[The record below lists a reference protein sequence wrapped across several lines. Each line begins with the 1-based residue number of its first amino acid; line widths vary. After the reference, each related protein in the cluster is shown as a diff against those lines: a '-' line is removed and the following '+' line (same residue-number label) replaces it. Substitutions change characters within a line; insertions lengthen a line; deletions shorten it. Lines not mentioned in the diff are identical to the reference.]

1 MALVFVA
8 LFFFGAHHP
17 LSRKRREDIL
27 DTSETNLELPQQQ
40 MPGAWSGNKRCL
52 YPLQGWLCWLVLGDM
67 KISCPRNEGWYIFG
81 SKVLCFLL
89 GEETDSSI
97 REFHWLS
104 FSYFFWPFDRLKPTI
119 PSKLSEIFLYWHNVE
134 SENVWFVFEQLFS
147 EANIKEAQRCA
158 RCMLFVLSYI
168 SRKEVQVVGNR
179 RFQFTAGWQPNLHI
193 VLELKVWR
201 SWVGTMHRRF
211 FQLWCLESEPSLGLR
226 LVNPSW
232 DITGKKVLTSN
243 PKKG

>member
-1 MALVFVA
+1 MNLGNGFIPWVTWKTTMCGVWIWLFQVFWWTPVNIWDQLRHMALVFVA

-67 KISCPRNEGWYIFG
+67 KISCPRDEGWYIFG

-119 PSKLSEIFLYWHNVE
+119 LQNCL
-134 SENVWFVFEQLFS
+134 
-147 EANIKEAQRCA
+147 
-158 RCMLFVLSYI
+158 
-168 SRKEVQVVGNR
+168 
-179 RFQFTAGWQPNLHI
+179 
-193 VLELKVWR
+193 
-201 SWVGTMHRRF
+201 RF
-211 FQLWCLESEPSLGLR
+211 FSIDTMWNLKTFGSYLNNFSQRPTSKKPNAVQGACFLFWAT
-226 LVNPSW
+226 LV
-232 DITGKKVLTSN
+232 IKKS
-243 PKKG
+243 KW